1 MWSHCTW
8 GLTQCDAPS
17 PNPPLPIVRCS
28 MLIFLTKSQLYSVCS
43 HPSVFFFSE
52 VCVEV
57 HAVYV
62 YIHCPIYSSIEASH
76 YQQAP
81 PLSLWHTHCDP
92 RTKEWGISVQEWLS
106 SKRDCWSSTSPPTAS
121 HPTAY
126 TMSLPCWSVSHPWIS
141 IPSQDQYCLCCMTCI
156 LGLPGELEPN
166 PLMSQFYRGLP
177 CTEKY
182 LVQGQ
187 TMACKSQAVQMP
199 IQQFVY
205 GSDHMH

>member
-62 YIHCPIYSSIEASH
+62 YIHCTIYSSIEASH

-81 PLSLWHTHCDP
+81 SLCGTHTVTPGPRSEVYLCRSGGAARGTAGPQHLLQRHLIRRHTPCLCHAGQYPIPGSVLPLLYDMHLGASWWIGAKPSHVTILP
-92 RTKEWGISVQEWLS
+92 RAPMHWEISRARPNYGLQKPSCTDANTTVCVWVGSHALS
-106 SKRDCWSSTSPPTAS
+106 S
-121 HPTAY
+121 
-126 TMSLPCWSVSHPWIS
+126 L
-141 IPSQDQYCLCCMTCI
+141 
-156 LGLPGELEPN
+156 
-166 PLMSQFYRGLP
+166 
-177 CTEKY
+177 
-182 LVQGQ
+182 
-187 TMACKSQAVQMP
+187 
-199 IQQFVY
+199 
-205 GSDHMH
+205 